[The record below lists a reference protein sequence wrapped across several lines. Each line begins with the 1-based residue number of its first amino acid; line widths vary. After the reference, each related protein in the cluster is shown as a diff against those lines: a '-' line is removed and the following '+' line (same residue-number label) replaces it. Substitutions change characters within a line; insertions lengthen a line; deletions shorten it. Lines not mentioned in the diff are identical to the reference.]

1 MTAVDRNDFSIAPS
15 LAHQEKKLEWA
26 TPNVTAMTMPDNEGK
41 AYSGSENGIYAY
53 LYGPS

>member
-41 AYSGSENGIYAY
+41 AYLEHNIEKNYFN
-53 LYGPS
+53 GPS